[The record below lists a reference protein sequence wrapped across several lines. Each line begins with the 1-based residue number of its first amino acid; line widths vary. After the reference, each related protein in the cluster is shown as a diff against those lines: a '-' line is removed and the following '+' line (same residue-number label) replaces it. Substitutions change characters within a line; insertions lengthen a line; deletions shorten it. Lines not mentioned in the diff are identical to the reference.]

1 MSWLDIIILV
11 PILIGLVRGLM
22 KGLVV
27 EIASIAAIL
36 LGFIGSRMWG
46 AMFAAW
52 LIEQFSWPE
61 SVCVVIAYALLFVG
75 ISVLLHILAKL
86 LTKLFKTVALGW
98 LNRLLGGLFGT
109 LKWMII
115 VLLLVLCV
123 HRLDDQF
130 HFLQDD
136 LKNQSIVY
144 MQAAPLAEKIWMEVK
159 NQIEEQQLLSSRKTT
174 PDNN

>member
-1 MSWLDIIILV
+1 
-11 PILIGLVRGLM
+11 M

-75 ISVLLHILAKL
+75 ISVVLHILAKL

-136 LKNQSIVY
+136 LKKQSIVY

>member
-75 ISVLLHILAKL
+75 ISVVLHILAKL

-136 LKNQSIVY
+136 LKKQSIVY

>member
-1 MSWLDIIILV
+1 
-11 PILIGLVRGLM
+11 M

-75 ISVLLHILAKL
+75 ISVVLHILAKL

-115 VLLLVLCV
+115 LLLLVLCV

>member
-1 MSWLDIIILV
+1 
-11 PILIGLVRGLM
+11 M

-75 ISVLLHILAKL
+75 ISVVLHILAKL

>member
-75 ISVLLHILAKL
+75 ISVVLHILAKL